1 MSAMSATLELAQALI
16 AIDSVT
22 PDDKG
27 CQRLIAARLEPL
39 GFGIEHLRFGD
50 VDNLWARLGNE
61 APLFVFAGHTDV
73 VPTGPLEQW
82 ANPPFEP
89 TVVDGVLYGRGA
101 ADMKGSIAAM
111 LVACEK
117 FILQQQYHNGSIA
130 FLITSDEEG
139 PAVDGTVRIVEL
151 LKQRNEYIDWCLV
164 GEPSSV
170 DTVGDTVK
178 NGRRGSLNG
187 YLTIHG
193 TQGHIAY
200 PHLADNPI
208 HRFSAA
214 LNELVNEQ
222 WDNGNEFFP
231 PTGFQISNINAGT
244 GASNVIPGDLSVM
257 FNLRYSTELTQDA
270 IQHRIENILTGHGL
284 EYSLKWEFSG
294 NPFLTPGGDLIDA
307 TREAIRTVCGIDTE
321 LSTGGGTSDGR
332 FIAPTGAQVVEL
344 GPVNASIH
352 KINENVAVAELE
364 RLSEIYHNILKILL
378 S

>member
-27 CQRLIAARLEPL
+27 CQRLIAARLEAL
-39 GFGIEHLRFGD
+39 GFTIEHLRFGD
-50 VDNLWARLGNE
+50 VDNLWARIGTE

-73 VPTGPLEQW
+73 VPAGPLEQW
-82 ANPPFEP
+82 TNPPFEP
-89 TVVDGVLYGRGA
+89 TVIDGVLYGRGA

-111 LVACEK
+111 LCACEK
-117 FILQQQYHNGSIA
+117 FIRQQQYRKGSIA

-139 PAVDGTVRIVEL
+139 PAVNGTVRVIEL
-151 LKQRNEYIDWCLV
+151 LQQRHEHIDWCLI
-164 GEPSSV
+164 GEPTSV
-170 DTVGDTVK
+170 ASVGDMVK

-214 LNELVNEQ
+214 LNTLVNEQ

-231 PTGFQISNINAGT
+231 PSTFQISNINAGT
-244 GASNVIPGDLSVM
+244 GATNVIPGELKLM

-270 IQHRIENILTGHGL
+270 IRERIDSILSGYGL
-284 EYSLKWEFSG
+284 DYSLKWEFSG
-294 NPFLTPGGDLIDA
+294 DPFLTPAGALVDA
-307 TREAIRTVCGIDTE
+307 TREAIRAVCGVDTE

-332 FIAPTGAQVVEL
+332 FIAPTGAEVVEL

-352 KINENVAVAELE
+352 KINENVAVADLE
-364 RLSEIYHNILKILL
+364 RLSDIYHNILNILL

>member
-1 MSAMSATLELAQALI
+1 MSATLELAQSLI

-27 CQRLIAARLEPL
+27 CQRLIAARLEAL
-39 GFGIEHLRFGD
+39 GFTIEHLRFGE
-50 VDNLWARLGNE
+50 VDNLWARIGDE

-73 VPTGPLEQW
+73 VPTGPLDQW
-82 ANPPFEP
+82 TTPPFEP
-89 TVVDGVLYGRGA
+89 AIVDGVLYGRGA

-117 FILQQQYHNGSIA
+117 FIQQQQYRKGSIA

-139 PAVDGTVRIVEL
+139 PAVDGTIKVIEL
-151 LKQRNEYIDWCLV
+151 LQKRNEHIDWCLV

-170 DTVGDTVK
+170 ETVGDVVK
-178 NGRRGSLNG
+178 NGRRGSING

-214 LNELVNEQ
+214 MNALVNEQ

-244 GASNVIPGDLSVM
+244 GASNVIPGELRVM
-257 FNLRYSTELTQDA
+257 FNLRFSTELTQD
-270 IQHRIENILTGHGL
+270 IIRQRVENILTEHGL
-284 EYSLKWEFSG
+284 DYSLKWEFSG
-294 NPFLTPGGDLIDA
+294 NPFLTPSGVLIDA
-307 TREAIRTVCGIDTE
+307 TREAIRTVCGFDTE

-332 FIAPTGAQVVEL
+332 FIAPAGAQVLEL
-344 GPVNASIH
+344 GPINASIH
-352 KINENVAVAELE
+352 KINENVAVADLE
-364 RLSEIYHNILKILL
+364 RLSEIYHNILNRLL

>member
-1 MSAMSATLELAQALI
+1 MSAKTATLELAQALI

-27 CQRLIAARLEPL
+27 CQRLIAARLQAL

-50 VDNLWARLGNE
+50 VDNLWARIGNE

-73 VPTGPLEQW
+73 VPTGPLDQW
-82 ANPPFEP
+82 TNPPFEP

-117 FILQQQYHNGSIA
+117 FIHQQQYHNGSIA

-139 PAVDGTVRIVEL
+139 PAVDGTIKVIEL
-151 LKQRNEYIDWCLV
+151 LQKRDEHIDWCLV

-170 DTVGDTVK
+170 DSVGDTVK

-214 LNELVNEQ
+214 M
-222 WDNGNEFFP
+222 
-231 PTGFQISNINAGT
+231 NAAGE
-244 GASNVIPGDLSVM
+244 
-257 FNLRYSTELTQDA
+257 R
-270 IQHRIENILTGHGL
+270 
-284 EYSLKWEFSG
+284 
-294 NPFLTPGGDLIDA
+294 
-307 TREAIRTVCGIDTE
+307 
-321 LSTGGGTSDGR
+321 
-332 FIAPTGAQVVEL
+332 
-344 GPVNASIH
+344 
-352 KINENVAVAELE
+352 AVG
-364 RLSEIYHNILKILL
+364 
-378 S
+378 